1 MWKDLTIIERGRKT
15 KMGKKKGSKICIM
28 IIPHT
33 EKVRRLTIPQ
43 WLPKVSVVSIS
54 AIFIAASLIFNN
66 IYWSNISLKKE
77 NNDRMA
83 EIKNLEEE
91 NSKKESELSKLKS
104 HTKELYEKT
113 NEVEDK
119 LAEIEKLQRQVE
131 KIAGIKSP
139 SRGGRVGDDI
149 PIEALE
155 PTEEIQVLKEV
166 LENKEKELLV
176 FIDDLEKRFEY
187 LETVPDLWPAQGR
200 LTSTFGNR
208 KNPFGRGVRF
218 HYGIDIANSM
228 GTDIW
233 AAGSGKV
240 VFSGYK
246 SGLGRTIIIEHNNE
260 YTTVYGHNSKLL
272 VNEGDNVEKG
282 QVISKMGSTG
292 RSTGSHLH
300 FEIHKNGKPI
310 DPLTV
315 LK

>member
-1 MWKDLTIIERGRKT
+1 
-15 KMGKKKGSKICIM
+15 MGKEKDSKICII

-43 WLPKVSVVSIS
+43 WLPKISIISVS
-54 AIFIAASLIFNN
+54 AIFIAVFLVFNN
-66 IYWSNISLKKE
+66 IYSSHISLEKE
-77 NNDRMA
+77 YNDRVV
-83 EIKNLEEE
+83 EINDLEEE
-91 NSKKESELSKLKS
+91 NRKKEMELSELKS
-104 HTKELYEKT
+104 QTKGLYEKT

-139 SRGGRVGDDI
+139 SRGGGIGDDI
-149 PIEALE
+149 SFEVLE
-155 PTEEIQVLKEV
+155 PTDTLQVLKEV
-166 LENKEKELLV
+166 LENKEKELKI

-187 LETVPDLWPAQGR
+187 LETVPDLWPTKGR

-208 KNPFGRGVRF
+208 KNPFGRGIRF
-218 HYGIDIANSM
+218 HHGIDVANST

-240 VFSGYK
+240 IFSGYK
-246 SGLGRTIIIEHNNE
+246 TGLGRAIIIEHNNE
-260 YTTVYGHNSKLL
+260 YTTIYGHNSKLL
-272 VNEGDNVEKG
+272 VNEGDRVEKG

-310 DPLTV
+310 DPLTI

>member
-1 MWKDLTIIERGRKT
+1 
-15 KMGKKKGSKICIM
+15 MGKKKDSKICII

-43 WLPKVSVVSIS
+43 WLPKISVISIS
-54 AIFIAASLIFNN
+54 AILMAAFLIFNN
-66 IYWSNISLKKE
+66 IYSSHISLEKE
-77 NNDRMA
+77 YNDRIA
-83 EIKNLEEE
+83 EINNLEEE
-91 NSKKESELSKLKS
+91 NRKKETELSKLKS

-139 SRGGRVGDDI
+139 SRGGRIDDDI

-187 LETVPDLWPAQGR
+187 LETVPDLWPTKGR

-218 HYGIDIANSM
+218 HYGIDIANSI

-246 SGLGRTIIIEHNNE
+246 SGLGGTIIIEHNNE

-310 DPLTV
+310 DPLTI

>member
-1 MWKDLTIIERGRKT
+1 
-15 KMGKKKGSKICIM
+15 MGKKKDSKICII

-43 WLPKVSVVSIS
+43 WLPKISVISIS
-54 AIFIAASLIFNN
+54 AILMAAFLIFNN
-66 IYWSNISLKKE
+66 IYSSHISLEKE
-77 NNDRMA
+77 YNDRIA
-83 EIKNLEEE
+83 EINNLEEE
-91 NSKKESELSKLKS
+91 NRKKETELSKLKS

-139 SRGGRVGDDI
+139 SRGGRIDDDI

-187 LETVPDLWPAQGR
+187 LETVPDLWPTKGR

-218 HYGIDIANSM
+218 HYGIDIANSI

-246 SGLGRTIIIEHNNE
+246 SGLGGTIIIEHNNE

>member
-1 MWKDLTIIERGRKT
+1 MWKDLTILERGRKT
-15 KMGKKKGSKICIM
+15 HMGKKKDSKICII

-43 WLPKVSVVSIS
+43 WLPKISVISIS
-54 AIFIAASLIFNN
+54 AILMAAFLIFNN
-66 IYWSNISLKKE
+66 IYSSHISLEKE
-77 NNDRMA
+77 YNDRIA
-83 EIKNLEEE
+83 EINNLEEE
-91 NSKKESELSKLKS
+91 NRKKETELSKLKS

-139 SRGGRVGDDI
+139 SRGGRIDDDI

-187 LETVPDLWPAQGR
+187 LETVPDLWPTKGR

-218 HYGIDIANSM
+218 HYGIDIANSI

-246 SGLGRTIIIEHNNE
+246 SGLGGTIIIEHNNE

-310 DPLTV
+310 DPLTI